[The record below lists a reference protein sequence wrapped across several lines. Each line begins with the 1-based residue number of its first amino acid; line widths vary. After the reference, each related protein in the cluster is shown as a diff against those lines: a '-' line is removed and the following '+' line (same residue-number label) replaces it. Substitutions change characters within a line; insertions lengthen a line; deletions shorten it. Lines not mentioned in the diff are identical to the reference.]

1 MGPESVGLLDAYR
14 LISGSMVD
22 LREVPLA
29 ARLFIN
35 DLAIRLAQGQGH
47 DELVL
52 RVLNPSAPIYSGSSP
67 LAPDTAGLPAVQ
79 VARDLVYRAG
89 VAEGVIKP
97 SGPTTEGQVLPAVL
111 GGGRRGVAGG
121 EGESSERL
129 TTVKIV
135 TVGEAMVMLN
145 ITRQAVI
152 NAVRKGKI
160 RGEQHGRLW
169 ILSRDGVVAYGRARE
184 ERKR

>member
-1 MGPESVGLLDAYR
+1 MDPGSVDILDSYR
-14 LISGSMVD
+14 LISGAVVD

-47 DELVL
+47 DELVG
-52 RVLNPSAPIYSGSSP
+52 RVLNPAAPIYSGTSP
-67 LAPDTAGLPAVQ
+67 LAPDAAGLPAVQ
-79 VARDLVYRAG
+79 VARDLIYRAG
-89 VAEGVIKP
+89 VNEGVIK
-97 SGPTTEGQVLPAVL
+97 STGGKTEGEALPVGLA
-111 GGGRRGVAGG
+111 GGRRAGG
-121 EGESSERL
+121 GGEEGPGDRL
-129 TTVKIV
+129 TTEAIV
-135 TVGEAMVMLN
+135 TVGEAMAILG

-169 ILSRDGVVAYGRARE
+169 ILSRDGVVRYRQTRE